1 MSTALQTT
9 NAQAAGLQRTDLRR
23 KSDLKRK
30 TDYRDAHIETW
41 FTKSHKAAIVLASLS
56 AEAAASIVD
65 DMSDNE
71 LRVFAKAFSELKTVS
86 PQTLQAVAEE
96 FLSEVAHENHDL
108 SGGSDEARRVLGMLT
123 QEDRAERILSD
134 VSGGGASGE
143 GSSSAVWPRI
153 EKVEN
158 ERLAEYVQAQRMPI
172 AAAILAKLSYEKA
185 AGVLDLTEGDYH
197 QKILVEIARKKPPSA
212 EAVDAIA
219 NVLEEEFLKQAAS
232 AGEEEAE
239 DEEGEAPKPKNN
251 AGAAVGEIINF
262 LPGSKRDA
270 FLEHVKAA
278 DPDIGAEVRK
288 AVLTFEEL
296 HTRMPASGA
305 TALLRDLDREVM
317 LKAVKYGETNAQ
329 ETVEFLF
336 GNISK
341 RMVEQYKEE
350 LAEMETPS
358 ETDGETAQREAT
370 TAVRALV
377 KAGEFK
383 LIEIKEDE
391 PEAEGAAE

>member
-9 NAQAAGLQRTDLRR
+9 NAQATGMQRTDLRR
-23 KSDLKRK
+23 KTDLKRK
-30 TDYRDAHIETW
+30 TDYRTDSHIETW

-86 PQTLQAVAEE
+86 PQTLQAVAQE
-96 FLSEVAHENHDL
+96 FLAEVAHENHDL
-108 SGGSDEARRVLGMLT
+108 SGGADETRRVLGLLA
-123 QEDRAERILSD
+123 QEERVERILTD
-134 VSGGGASGE
+134 MGGGSE
-143 GSSSAVWPRI
+143 GASSAVWPRMEKI
-153 EKVEN
+153 EN
-158 ERLAEYVQAQRMPI
+158 DRLAEYVQAQRMPI

-197 QKILVEIARKKPPSA
+197 QKLLVEIARKKPPSG
-212 EAVDAIA
+212 EALDAIA
-219 NVLEEEFLKQAAS
+219 NVLEEEFLKPVAGAS
-232 AGEEEAE
+232 TEEEGEGE
-239 DEEGEAPKPKNN
+239 DGEAPKPKNN
-251 AGAAVGEIINF
+251 AGATVGEIINF

-278 DPDIGAEVRK
+278 DPEIGAEVRK

-296 HTRMPASGA
+296 HARMPASGA
-305 TALLRDLDREVM
+305 TALLRDLDKEVM
-317 LKAVKYGETNAQ
+317 LKAVKYGEVNAQ

-350 LAEMETPS
+350 LAEMETPN
-358 ETDGETAQREAT
+358 ETDGETAQREVT
-370 TAVRALV
+370 TTVRALV
-377 KAGEFK
+377 SAGEFK
-383 LIEIKEDE
+383 LIAIKEDDAA
-391 PEAEGAAE
+391 EAEGAAA

>member
-9 NAQAAGLQRTDLRR
+9 GMQRTDLRR
-23 KSDLKRK
+23 KTDLKRK
-30 TDYRDAHIETW
+30 TDFRPDGHIETW

-71 LRVFAKAFSELKTVS
+71 LRIFAKAFSELKTVS

-96 FLSEVAHENHDL
+96 FLEQVTHANHDL
-108 SGGSDEARRVLGMLT
+108 SGGADETRRVLGLLA
-123 QEDRAERILSD
+123 QEERVARILSD
-134 VSGGGASGE
+134 VGGGESGE
-143 GSSSAVWPRI
+143 GGSSAVWPRI
-153 EKVEN
+153 EKIEN
-158 ERLAEYVQAQRMPI
+158 DRLAEYVQAQRMPI

-197 QKILVEIARKKPPSA
+197 QKLLVEIARKKPPSG
-212 EAVDAIA
+212 EALDAIA
-219 NVLEEEFLKQAAS
+219 NVLEEEFLKPVAGAS
-232 AGEEEAE
+232 TEEEGE
-239 DEEGEAPKPKNN
+239 EEGEAPKPKNN

-262 LPGSKRDA
+262 LPGAKRDA

-278 DPDIGAEVRK
+278 DPEIGAEVRK

-296 HTRMPASGA
+296 HARMPASGA

-317 LKAVKYGETNAQ
+317 LKAVKYGEVNAQ

-350 LAEMETPS
+350 LAEMETPN
-358 ETDGETAQREAT
+358 ETDGETAQREVT

-377 KAGEFK
+377 SAGEFK
-383 LIEIKEDE
+383 LIELKEE
-391 PEAEGAAE
+391 EAAEAEGA